1 MDHGSRAGDAGGLVA
16 VAGSRVVERADRPWG
31 WTVQFEYSID
41 INAAPERVWDVMT
54 DVERWPEWTASM
66 SEVRLI
72 EGDRLAVGARVRVRQ
87 PKLPASTLEV
97 TELEPERAF
106 TWQAASPGVNFVG
119 KHEIA
124 PAGTGVTVTLSA
136 QFSGPLAGIAGLFT
150 SGMTR
155 RYVKMEAEGL
165 KRRSEGAG

>member
-1 MDHGSRAGDAGGLVA
+1 M
-16 VAGSRVVERADRPWG
+16 
-31 WTVQFEYSID
+31 QFEYSID
-41 INAAPERVWDVMT
+41 INAAPERVWGVMT

-66 SEVRLI
+66 SEVRLV
-72 EGDRLAVGARVRVRQ
+72 EGDRLAVGARARVRQ
-87 PKLPASTLEV
+87 PKLSASTLEV
-97 TELEPERAF
+97 TELEPGRGF
-106 TWQAASPGVNFVG
+106 TWQAASPGVSFVG

-124 PAGTGVTVTLSA
+124 PARAGVTVTLSV

>member
-1 MDHGSRAGDAGGLVA
+1 
-16 VAGSRVVERADRPWG
+16 
-31 WTVQFEYSID
+31 VQFEYSID
-41 INAAPERVWDVMT
+41 INAAPERVWAVMT

-66 SEVRLI
+66 SEVRLV
-72 EGDRLAVGARVRVRQ
+72 EGDRLALGARVRVRQ
-87 PKLPASTLEV
+87 PRLPASMLEV
-97 TELEPERAF
+97 TELEPGRGF
-106 TWQAASPGVNFVG
+106 TWRAASPGVNFVG

-124 PAGTGVTVTLSA
+124 SVGTGVTVTLSA
-136 QFSGPLAGIAGLFT
+136 QFSGPLAGIVGLFT